1 MGTTRRWGPGLAA
14 LAVLAGCGGG
24 PGADGTAAGPVIR
37 DSAGIRIVEH
47 PLPVSTTGP
56 AWRLA
61 DVPLLD
67 LGGLEGPDATQFF
80 EIGDGTLLPDG
91 GFVLAG
97 FGSHDLRRFGPDGR
111 HLWTAGREGDGPGEF
126 EGLTS
131 VTAGPGDTLFAYDF
145 RQRRVSHWAPDGT
158 FLDSRPLEGVEGS
171 GFPFVERLLPDGRAV
186 YTWRTFG
193 VDGLPPE
200 GEIRRDTIEVRVAVP
215 GHGEVTRI
223 GRFPGPEM
231 LIMRQSETAQ
241 GVRLISGSPPFAR
254 STHVAATP
262 DAVWVGDGAEP
273 VVRRFGYD
281 GALEVLVR
289 LPFAARPVD
298 QAMVRAGLAAQLER
312 AEDQEERD
320 LARQRW
326 EELPLPDALP
336 FFEALETDAEGN
348 LWVRAFQA
356 PNEESRTWIVLSP
369 DGTWLGSLS
378 MPDRYG
384 PLAIGRNTL
393 LARYADELD
402 VEHVQLREIVG
413 AD

>member
-1 MGTTRRWGPGLAA
+1 MTRKRSHLTAVAAVFLLAA
-14 LAVLAGCGGG
+14 CGEAGDTGATGTG
-24 PGADGTAAGPVIR
+24 PIVR
-37 DSAGIRIVEH
+37 DSAEIRIVEH
-47 PLPVSTTGP
+47 RPSDRIG
-56 AWRLA
+56 ASRWSLA
-61 DVPLLD
+61 ETPRLD
-67 LGGLEGPDATQFF
+67 LGGLEGPPATQFF
-80 EIGDGTLLPDG
+80 QIGGGTLLPDG

-97 FGSHDLRRFGPDGR
+97 FGSHDLRRFGPNGR

-145 RQRRVSHWAPDGT
+145 RQRRVSRWAPDGT
-158 FLDSRPLEGVEGS
+158 FLDSRQLEGVEGA

-215 GHGEVTRI
+215 GRGEATRI

-241 GVRLISGSPPFAR
+241 GMRLISGSPPFAR

-262 DAVWVGDGAEP
+262 AAVWVGDGAEP
-273 VVRRFGYD
+273 VVRRYGYD
-281 GALEVLVR
+281 GTLEIIVR
-289 LPFAARPVD
+289 LPVAARPVD
-298 QAMVRAGLAAQLER
+298 QAMVRAGLEAQLEG

-326 EELPLPDALP
+326 EELPLPEALP

-348 LWVRAFQA
+348 LWVGAFQA
-356 PNEESRTWIVLSP
+356 PNEETRTWLVLSP
-369 DGTWLGSLS
+369 AGTWLGSLA

-384 PLAIGRNTL
+384 PLAIGRDGL

-402 VEHVQLREIVG
+402 VEHVQLREIVRT
-413 AD
+413 D

>member
-1 MGTTRRWGPGLAA
+1 MGTTRSWGAGLAA
-14 LAVLAGCGGG
+14 LALLAGCRGE
-24 PGADGTAAGPVIR
+24 PGADGTMDGPVVR

-47 PLPVSTTGP
+47 PLPGSATGP
-56 AWRLA
+56 TWRLA
-61 DVPLLD
+61 DTPLLD

-145 RQRRVSHWAPDGT
+145 RQRRVSRWAPDGT
-158 FLDSRPLEGVEGS
+158 FLDSRPLEGVEGA

-215 GHGEVTRI
+215 GRGEAMRI

-241 GVRLISGSPPFAR
+241 GVRLVSGSPPFAR

-262 DAVWVGDGAEP
+262 AAVWVGDGAQP

-289 LPFAARPVD
+289 LPLAARPVD
-298 QAMVRAGLAAQLER
+298 PAMVRAGLEAQLER

-326 EELPLPDALP
+326 EDLPLPDALP
-336 FFEALETDAEGN
+336 FFEALETDADGN

-356 PNEESRTWIVLSP
+356 PNEKSRTWLVLSP
-369 DGTWLGSLS
+369 DGTWLGSLA

-384 PLAIGRNTL
+384 PLAIGRNAL